1 MRKKTRITIS
11 GLAIAALLLIFAI
24 PVFAQSELGSFMSE
38 WGKTLNKYAKY
49 EDTKEPDV
57 YAKGITATITEE
69 EVQQATDFY
78 ILSGMSSEEA
88 KETAI
93 NYVKEREALYQEAI
107 RNGYSVTDDEV
118 LAYLEELKETINTAD
133 NKEDAYA
140 VMNSFGS
147 EQEYWDYE
155 FTVYQKNLPIQKYV
169 DSLQAQYEAKTAKER
184 GTLDFANDFNSYYEE
199 YKKNL
204 VEAEEYQVV
213 Q

>member
-57 YAKGITATITEE
+57 YVKGITATITEE

>member
-1 MRKKTRITIS
+1 MAIS
-11 GLAIAALLLIFAI
+11 ALLLIFVI
-24 PVFAQSELGSFMSE
+24 PVLAKSELGSFMSE
-38 WGKTLNKYAKY
+38 WGETLNKYAANK
-49 EDTKEPDV
+49 DVKEPEI
-57 YAKGITATITEE
+57 YAKGNSATITEK

-118 LAYLEELKETINTAD
+118 LAYLEDLKETINTAD

-147 EQEYWDYE
+147 EHEYWDYE

-169 DSLQAQYEAKTAKER
+169 DSLQAQYEAKTAKAVQQLPMIYHFR
-184 GTLDFANDFNSYYEE
+184 INS
-199 YKKNL
+199 
-204 VEAEEYQVV
+204 
-213 Q
+213 